1 MKFER
6 IQMMPTRG
14 IALDTETVAISFGD
28 LAPELVCG
36 SAGWLESNKTI
47 DGMLMDKWDALAAFG
62 DALEDGN
69 IVIGANIA
77 FDLAVTAKEMEALDV
92 DMYPAL
98 YKAFEEERIF
108 DLQIMESLHA
118 VAEGHLGK
126 DPRTGGQLT
135 NPETGKRGR
144 YSLSTCVDLVLG
156 RQDAKVN
163 DEWRLRYGE
172 LKNIPIEQWP
182 KTAREYP
189 VDDAKNTLEV
199 ALAQAGHIGK
209 VLYKHHFDGTGQCQR
224 CGATT
229 LGTPCK
235 GKVKHRNTHDLANQ
249 VWTAFAMHRG
259 AVRGFKVNQKS
270 VDMIEAHRLRTRAKH
285 IQPFI
290 DAGLVRE
297 DGSENRSELKRRVA
311 IAYGAKNTCLVC
323 MGTGKVPSRAAKP
336 VRCDAC
342 KGRCK
347 PWKAGGKLKD
357 PTVSNCA
364 KCNNTALMPNPN
376 PAMVVCHTVEHEDT
390 ESGPK
395 EIQVKTCD
403 GTGFSLSED
412 IPRSE
417 KEGVAYGRDVLH
429 ESGEP
434 FLMDL
439 ADSQERDKDLNVYCP
454 YLRTARVCMFCRQP
468 GTKKFPHTDECT
480 NRFVL
485 EGIEPGKYEWEDV
498 ALTLRP
504 NVILETGRTSYDGVI
519 QLFKRQ
525 PGEIDND
532 PESPFYKQYIPSLR
546 ECIEARPGF
555 VLASVDY
562 DSGEL
567 VTHAQSCLWIVGYS
581 RLAEALK
588 KKLKPH
594 HALGATMIGLNYEE
608 FLKRFDN
615 KDLFCKNARQAAK
628 PPNFGYPGGMGA
640 VKLVLQQR
648 KQGPDTPHPSGPQWI
663 KDDNNPEGDLIRG
676 YKGLRFCLLM
686 DGADRCGVKMLREWK
701 GRRIPPTCAACVQC
715 AVRLKEIWFKQW
727 PENRKYFEFVQDCVE
742 NGMHVDPKAIKRWPH
757 LAEVFK
763 PNTRLSPGEIYQHV
777 SGRIRQV
784 STSETESPFCS
795 AANGFFQ
802 GLLGDLA
809 KAAVR
814 RISRECY
821 DRTYV
826 VPRQAHHN
834 SRTSKYGG
842 AQSPLYGSH
851 LIVFQHDEVLPELIE
866 SQAHDAAMRL
876 SEIMVEEEM
885 FYCPDLVEACLAPP
899 ALMRKWF
906 KGAEPWYKRGGK
918 KPADENDILV
928 PWEPAKKA
936 A

>member
-1 MKFER
+1 MRLER
-6 IQMMPTRG
+6 IKMLATRG

-36 SAGWLESNKTI
+36 SISWLDSEPVGI
-47 DGMLMDKWDALAAFG
+47 DGYLMDRWDTLAAFG

-69 IVIGANIA
+69 IVVGANIA

-98 YKAFEEERIF
+98 YKAFEEERIY

-172 LKNIPIEQWP
+172 LKNIPIELWP

-199 ALAQAGHIGK
+199 ALAQAGFVGK
-209 VLYKHHFDGTGQCQR
+209 VLYKHSFDDTGSCR
-224 CGATT
+224 TCGSTT
-229 LGTPCK
+229 LGSHCK
-235 GKVKHRNTHDLANQ
+235 GTKQHRNTHDLANQ

-259 AVRGFKVNQKS
+259 AVRGFKVNQS
-270 VDMIEAHRLRTRAKH
+270 MVDLIEKHRTVTRNKH
-285 IQPFI
+285 IKPFI
-290 DAGLVRE
+290 ELGLFRE
-297 DGSENRSELKRRVA
+297 DGKENRSEKKRRIAV
-311 IAYGAKNTCLVC
+311 AYGAKNTCLVC
-323 MGTGKVPSRAAKP
+323 MGTGKVPSRSAKP

-342 KGRCK
+342 KGRCQ
-347 PWKAGGKLKD
+347 PWKSGGKIKD
-357 PTVSNCA
+357 PTVLSCA
-364 KCNNTALMPNPN
+364 KCNTTGLMPNPN
-376 PAMVVCHTVEHEDT
+376 PAMVVCHSVIKSTVEGEED
-390 ESGPK
+390 EV
-395 EIQVKTCD
+395 VKTCD
-403 GTGFSLSED
+403 GTGFALNED

-417 KEGVAYGRDVLH
+417 GEGVAYGRDVLH
-429 ESGEP
+429 QSGDET
-434 FLMDL
+434 LMALGDFEE
-439 ADSQERDKDLNVYCP
+439 ADKDLNVYCP

-468 GTKKFPHTDECT
+468 GTKKFPHTDEC
-480 NRFVL
+480 NNKFIL
-485 EGIEPGKYEWEDV
+485 EGVQSGQYEWEDV

-504 NVILETGRTSYDGVI
+504 NVVLETGRTSYDGVI

-525 PGEIDND
+525 PGEVDND

-567 VTHAQSCLWIVGYS
+567 VTHAQSCLWLVGYS

-588 KKLKPH
+588 RKLKPH

-608 FLKRFDN
+608 FLKRFEA

-663 KDDNNPEGDLIRG
+663 KDDNNPTGPLVRG

-686 DGADRCGVKMLREWK
+686 DGAERCGIKMIREWK
-701 GRRIPPTCAACVQC
+701 GRRVDPTCAACVQC

-727 PENRKYFEFVQDCVE
+727 PENRKYFDFVNDCVK
-742 NGMHVDPKAIKRWPH
+742 NGMVVRPESIQRWPH
-757 LAEVFK
+757 LAEVFRLGS
-763 PNTRLSPGEIYQHV
+763 RLSPGEIFQHV

-784 STSETESPFCS
+784 ATSDTESPFCS

-809 KAAVR
+809 KSAVR

-826 VPRQAHHN
+826 VPRQARFN
-834 SRTSKYGG
+834 SKTSKYGG
-842 AQSPLYGSH
+842 GQSPLYGSH

-885 FYCPDLVEACLAPP
+885 FYCPDLTEACLAPP
-899 ALMRKWF
+899 ALMRRWY
-906 KGAEPWYKRGGK
+906 KGAEPRYARGGK
-918 KPADENDILV
+918 KPADADDILI
-928 PWEPAKKA
+928 PWEPK
-936 A
+936 